1 MEIQVSFSLIRI
13 CIAIWLFIA
22 IWIDLSQYKR
32 CLQMSPRINNCRWSI
47 EKTKILDTDPEITY
61 QLSLIKPND
70 FLKLFFALPFQSN
83 TKKNMNDIW
92 SFVYTG
98 LLLGLLYCN
107 HFQNYSNATALV
119 HMQICTRYLKDQFY

>member
-1 MEIQVSFSLIRI
+1 MEIKVSFSLIRI

-22 IWIDLSQYKR
+22 TWIDLSQYKR

-70 FLKLFFALPFQSN
+70 FLKLFFAPPIQSN
-83 TKKNMNDIW
+83 TKKKYECYMVICLHRSASW
-92 SFVYTG
+92 TSISQSFSK
-98 LLLGLLYCN
+98 L
-107 HFQNYSNATALV
+107 F
-119 HMQICTRYLKDQFY
+119 